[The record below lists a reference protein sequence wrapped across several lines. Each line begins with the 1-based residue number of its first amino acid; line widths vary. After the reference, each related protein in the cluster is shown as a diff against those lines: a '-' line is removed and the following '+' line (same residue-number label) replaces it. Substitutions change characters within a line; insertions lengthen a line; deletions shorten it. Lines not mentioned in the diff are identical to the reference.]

1 METFGEQP
9 INEGEENEE
18 TNFQERIEGI
28 TSFDELRKL
37 SLELIK
43 KYKKQDG
50 VEVPDELRE
59 AWVRKGE
66 EVKEKNRTREMSL
79 GETRE
84 YIEDIKKRIEKVE
97 EEQERTWLEQ
107 SIIKDLINES
117 SLAQNEKEELN
128 KICLKK
134 LARQPLKP

>member
-1 METFGEQP
+1 MKIGEQP

-43 KYKKQDG
+43 KYKKQEG
-50 VEVPDELRE
+50 VELPNELRE
-59 AWVRKGE
+59 ALIRKEE
-66 EVKEKNRTREMSL
+66 EVKEKNRTREMSS
-79 GETRE
+79 EEKRE
-84 YIEDIKKRIEKVE
+84 YIEDIKKRIEKNE
-97 EEQERTWLEQ
+97 KGQERIWIEQ
-107 SIIKDLINES
+107 SIIKDLISAS
-117 SLAQNEKEELN
+117 SLSQEEKEELN

-134 LARQPLKP
+134 LVRRPLKP